1 MESKSVNISFAFN
14 SESMILSIKIGDDFG
29 LSSNQLTIETQSLTL
44 GLMDSLK
51 FIHKR
56 RPLKIKSDSALNPI
70 VLAVIIGIMGKVLSA
85 IAVYD
90 YQIKKYIVCTSTA
103 PHFLIGDILD

>member
-1 MESKSVNISFAFN
+1 MESKVTNVSFALN
-14 SESMILSIKIGDDFG
+14 SESMILSIKVADNFK
-29 LSSNQLTIETQSLTL
+29 LSSSQLVVETQSLTL
-44 GLMDSLK
+44 GLMDNLK

-56 RPLKIKSDSALNPI
+56 RPLKIKSDSVVNPI

-103 PHFLIGDILD
+103 PHLLIGDILD

>member
-1 MESKSVNISFAFN
+1 MSNVIFVFD
-14 SESMILSIKIGDDFG
+14 SESMILSVKVGDEFG
-29 LSSNQLTIETQSLTL
+29 ILSSLLVVETQSLAL
-44 GLMDSLK
+44 GLINDLK

-56 RPLKIKSDSALNPI
+56 RPLRIKGDGVLNPM
-70 VLAVIIGIMGKVLSA
+70 VLATITGIMGKMLSA

-103 PHFLIGDILD
+103 PHFLLGDILD